1 MFAGL
6 NDFIGVWQLSREI
19 SHDDASDASFT
30 GHARFIP
37 KQDGLLYHETGQL
50 QIEGQSAVNAERRY
64 FWRPAGQGAIDVF
77 FDDGRAFH
85 RIDPTRPEDTHF
97 CDPDTYIVRYRFSDW
112 PEWQAN
118 WRVSGPKK
126 SYRLTSLY
134 KKL

>member
-50 QIEGQSAVNAERRY
+50 QIEGQSAVNCTLPC
-64 FWRPAGQGAIDVF
+64 RPPKISPFGI
-77 FDDGRAFH
+77 DGR
-85 RIDPTRPEDTHF
+85 
-97 CDPDTYIVRYRFSDW
+97 
-112 PEWQAN
+112 
-118 WRVSGPKK
+118 
-126 SYRLTSLY
+126 LTFD
-134 KKL
+134 